1 MKRQTEI
8 FAAVTDFARARTRPG
23 FAILACSLLCAGM
36 VATFAETPDLQWLD
50 RDVLDRG
57 ELQVETDSE
66 GPLGRVTA
74 RVALIIKAPPE
85 TIWDVLTACEIAPEY
100 VPNVISCELL
110 ETIDEGRAQIFVQ
123 SIRAVFFLPRFE
135 HVFRLD
141 YQPYERIDVTRISG
155 PLGELQGFWLLL
167 PQADGAILLMHQLEL
182 DPGTP
187 IPRFMVRAR
196 LRRDLP
202 RALEA
207 LRERSEAQHR

>member
-1 MKRQTEI
+1 MKYPTDS
-8 FAAVTDFARARTRPG
+8 FAPASGRARLSMVTLG
-23 FAILACSLLCAGM
+23 LVLLYAGSLAAFAQA
-36 VATFAETPDLQWLD
+36 PDLQWLD
-50 RDVLDRG
+50 RDSLERG

-66 GPLGRVTA
+66 GPLGRVSA
-74 RVALIIKAPPE
+74 RVALIINAPPE

-110 ETIDEGRAQIFVQ
+110 ETIDDGRAQIFVQ
-123 SIRAVFFLPRFE
+123 TIRAVFFLPRFD

-167 PQADGAILLMHQLEL
+167 PQPEGAILLVHQLEL

-187 IPRFMVRAR
+187 IPRFFVRGR

-207 LRERSEAQHR
+207 LRERSEAQHQ

>member
-1 MKRQTEI
+1 MKRLTETS
-8 FAAVTDFARARTRPG
+8 AAGAV
-23 FAILACSLLCAGM
+23 LACARNRLSFAVLACVLLCARM
-36 VATFAETPDLQWLD
+36 VAASAETPDLQWLD

-57 ELQVETDSE
+57 ELQIETDSE

-74 RVALIIKAPPE
+74 RVALTINAPPE

-141 YQPYERIDVTRISG
+141 YQPYERMDVTRISG
-155 PLGELQGFWLLL
+155 PLGDLQGFWLLV
-167 PQADGAILLMHQLEL
+167 PQPDGAILLVHQLEL

-187 IPRFMVRAR
+187 IPRFMVRGR